1 MGQYVARKRA
11 RFHSFGREVNIPWG
25 AVLEEQDGSLFWK
38 GKLLCRVTSQNA
50 YDYFSRDDDC
60 RGKLRGQLVGAIKDR
75 LEKRDKGYQARW
87 DKVWA
92 DPKCQQYKR
101 PEHEDWWV
109 WSYAFYNA
117 PISDLQYIAAL
128 VGAGS
133 G

>member
-38 GKLLCRVTSQNA
+38 GKLLCSVTSQNA
-50 YDYFSRDDDC
+50 YDYFSRDDDGL
-60 RGKLRGQLVGAIKDR
+60 GKLRGQLVGAIKDR
-75 LEKRDKGYQARW
+75 LEKRDKEYQARW
-87 DKVWA
+87 NKVWA

-109 WSYAFYNA
+109 WNYDFYNA
-117 PISDLQYIAAL
+117 PIPDLQYIAAL
-128 VGAGS
+128 VGAGR